1 MVTEQHVFVGRN
13 VVQTI
18 VIEHSRRGPSGIELH
33 HFVGDEQAVVAVG
46 NEVDGDGCNDDPQGV
61 DRFAAAQGHDTQRN
75 RSQDSHGKPGEVFS
89 QTGHRGSPADS
100 S

>member
-1 MVTEQHVFVGRN
+1 MVTEEYVFVGRHI
-13 VVQTI
+13 VQTI
-18 VIEHSRRGPSGIELH
+18 VVEHSRGGSIGVELH
-33 HFVGDEQAVVAVG
+33 HFIGDEQAVITVCD
-46 NEVDGDGCNDDPQGV
+46 EVDSDGCDYDPQGV